1 MQMMFSRICECIS
14 YNQIGVGEKVLP
26 ATQCY
31 LFKVAILEYAGNI
44 IAVSP
49 YVSIF
54 SHVIVASDRQ

>member
-1 MQMMFSRICECIS
+1 MQMMISRICEFIS

-26 ATQCY
+26 ATQYY
-31 LFKVAILEYAGNI
+31 LFKVAILECAGNI

-54 SHVIVASDRQ
+54 FLM